1 MSSWFWPFG
10 GWYVDVQR
18 NSFLSWRIWELQ
30 LQAAERELPHLS
42 QKVLLGEIKSNSVMM
57 SERKS
62 TLSHQWAMS
71 ERVSW
76 PNWHLS
82 AGGALPKTRL
92 RKVLCRTLFNHYL
105 VSVSLTM
112 VWTWLLQVYS
122 IAIILHGNHL
132 LRDDQQEALHLSKAC
147 RAIRG
152 HEETSSQAASSKHT
166 CRKRHRG
173 WIPDLGVF
181 LHFWDWSLKQLS
193 MSCQVPGSSLK
204 EAQYVN
210 DGGLVSLISRPHPE
224 WECLPFGG
232 HSDRLLLRSIATFA
246 GLRQDVSHILWRMP
260 NVKLSRDKRRF
271 GNCTSRYF
279 QIMTLYLS
287 SQQSGQHTL
296 AWKRRAYFSAAVDVV
311 KCQAPV
317 WRKLST

>member
-1 MSSWFWPFG
+1 MLACLPIASLIRCWRTWCYLPCFRTMEHLGMKNGASKSLGLLHVLFSLMSSWFWPFG

-105 VSVSLTM
+105 VSVNLT
-112 VWTWLLQVYS
+112 
-122 IAIILHGNHL
+122 
-132 LRDDQQEALHLSKAC
+132 
-147 RAIRG
+147 IR
-152 HEETSSQAASSKHT
+152 
-166 CRKRHRG
+166 
-173 WIPDLGVF
+173 W
-181 LHFWDWSLKQLS
+181 
-193 MSCQVPGSSLK
+193 
-204 EAQYVN
+204 
-210 DGGLVSLISRPHPE
+210 
-224 WECLPFGG
+224 
-232 HSDRLLLRSIATFA
+232 
-246 GLRQDVSHILWRMP
+246 
-260 NVKLSRDKRRF
+260 
-271 GNCTSRYF
+271 CTP
-279 QIMTLYLS
+279 Q
-287 SQQSGQHTL
+287 
-296 AWKRRAYFSAAVDVV
+296 W
-311 KCQAPV
+311 
-317 WRKLST
+317 